1 MRQDFENILSDHIAS
16 VGAIDATEVRR
27 MAAAVTAALL
37 GGGKVLVCGNG
48 GSAADAQHF
57 AAELVV
63 RFESDGRRAVPAL
76 ALAADVSVLTAA
88 GNDLGYGSVFS
99 RSVEAFGKP
108 GDILLCLSTSGRSE
122 NVLRALRTAKS
133 LGMLTVAIT
142 GEGESPI
149 LGESDHGLA
158 IRGCTARVQEGTI
171 LVLHYLASAID
182 AAFQT
187 L

>member
-1 MRQDFENILSDHIAS
+1 VGQDFESTLSDHIAS
-16 VGAIDATEVRR
+16 VGAIDVDGVRR
-27 MAAAVTAALL
+27 LAAAVVALR
-37 GGGKVLVCGNG
+37 GGGKVLACGNG

-63 RFESDGRRAVPAL
+63 RFESPGRRALPAL
-76 ALAADVSVLTAA
+76 ALAADASVLTAA

-99 RSVEAFGKP
+99 RSVEALGKP
-108 GDILLCLSTSGRSE
+108 EDILLCLSASGRSE

-133 LGMLTVAIT
+133 IGMATAAIT

-149 LGESDHGLA
+149 LRESDHGLA

-171 LVLHYLASAID
+171 LVLHHLASAID
-182 AAFQT
+182 AAF
-187 L
+187 

>member
-1 MRQDFENILSDHIAS
+1 MVSDHIAS
-16 VGAIDATEVRR
+16 VGAIGAAEVRL
-27 MAAAVTAALL
+27 MADAVVAALR

-63 RFESDGRRAVPAL
+63 RFESDSRRALPAL
-76 ALAADVSVLTAA
+76 ALSADACVLTAT
-88 GNDLGYGSVFS
+88 GNDIGYESVFS
-99 RSVEAFGKP
+99 RSVEAFGRP
-108 GDILLCLSTSGRSE
+108 EDILLCLSTSGRSE
-122 NVLRALRTAKS
+122 NVLRALRAAKS
-133 LGMLTVAIT
+133 IGMPTAAIT

-149 LGESDHGLA
+149 LRESGYGLA

-182 AAFQT
+182 AAF
-187 L
+187 

>member
-1 MRQDFENILSDHIAS
+1 MGQDFEGTLSDHIAS
-16 VGAIDATEVRR
+16 VGAIDAAEVRR
-27 MAAAVTAALL
+27 MSDAIVTALR
-37 GGGKVLVCGNG
+37 GGGKVLACGNG

-63 RFESDGRRAVPAL
+63 RFESASRRAVPAL
-76 ALAADVSVLTAA
+76 ALAADASVLTAA

-99 RSVEAFGKP
+99 RPVEAFGKP

-142 GEGESPI
+142 GEGEPPI
-149 LGESDHGLA
+149 LRESDYGLA
-158 IRGCTARVQEGTI
+158 IRGCAARVQEATI
-171 LVLHYLASAID
+171 LVLHHLASAID
-182 AAFQT
+182 AAF
-187 L
+187 